1 MLSRSCGV
9 ASLANGRT
17 ASLAGAS
24 ARAAGRSF
32 SVVGPSSSANVSTRS
47 SVSVVCDSVLG
58 SSCTAEE
65 TLACSLANES
75 KHGGGGVDQPR
86 EVVVVLGELGRE
98 DVERAD
104 EVAQLLAAR
113 GDRAVDEREVAV
125 GRLEAREQV
134 AQVAAAPLQP
144 AARGR

>member
-1 MLSRSCGV
+1 MRSGAAAAARVETGRRSRTSGRDSRTNGRMLLRSCGV

-32 SVVGPSSSANVSTRS
+32 SVVGPSSSANVSTRL

-75 KHGGGGVDQPR
+75 KTAD
-86 EVVVVLGELGRE
+86 EELTSRARSSSCLASS
-98 DVERAD
+98 VERTLS
-104 EVAQLLAAR
+104 ELTRWRSCLRRV
-113 GDRAVDEREVAV
+113 GDLRR
-125 GRLEAREQV
+125 
-134 AQVAAAPLQP
+134 
-144 AARGR
+144 